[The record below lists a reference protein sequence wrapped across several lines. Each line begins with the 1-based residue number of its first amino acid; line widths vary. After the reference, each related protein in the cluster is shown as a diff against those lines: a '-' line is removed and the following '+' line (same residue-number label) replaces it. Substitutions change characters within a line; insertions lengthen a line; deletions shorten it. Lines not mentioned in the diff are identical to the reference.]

1 MGVITLSDKDG
12 TGSDRDGTGWPL
24 AIAFAIL
31 VLLLSP
37 IVPSAMAQPA
47 EGAPADRVDTLLRA
61 FPDGLTPEQADAVL
75 SVMDEAELR
84 GALRPRLLA
93 EPGGAKPTAAET
105 APLAVY
111 AHRID
116 AVAVAFP
123 QVPAAVADAFGRPNG
138 RDAAVSPARLGL
150 SLLFL
155 FIIGTAALFAAR
167 RLLPEPGPESG
178 GTALSRTARSLG
190 VHAVRATAFLL
201 GLLLGYAILRPSHPA
216 APAILVA
223 VLQAAVT
230 VSIADLLTR
239 FLCAPDHPDRRLLP
253 VGDEG
258 ARSIHRT
265 AVVTA
270 VLTAAALGLAD
281 LLDALG
287 MAYDPLIALILP
299 ISTAPFIYL
308 LYRLWSSRS
317 AMVRAIGGY
326 LGLGTREVPT
336 LVLGLALATLYLVGL
351 WLATAAAILR
361 LETGISLR
369 LLLSLFLSAAVPLL
383 AVMLRR
389 PVVQFYQTPGE
400 ETDSKSALRLM
411 RAVWAALLVL
421 GVVATAF
428 IWGFDPSNHVGL
440 GGIALRLLFDIGV
453 ILLLGFVGWELLS
466 RSFDRVMT
474 ANAVGDLRTAQR
486 MATLLPLVRKFLQ
499 VVLIA
504 IVVMVV
510 LSSMGIA
517 IGPLLAGAGVVGI
530 AVGLGA
536 QSTIADVLSG
546 VFFLLEDAFHIGDYV
561 EVGNLRGTVEG
572 ISLRSLKLR
581 HHRGAVHTLPF
592 GQIKALSNLTRDWS
606 LMRLEF
612 RVAPDTDL
620 GLVKRIVK
628 QISKELEADPEMGA
642 SFIEPLKSQGVRRV
656 EDDAMIIGVKYVTK
670 PGEQFIIRREAYQR
684 ILTAFKENGIDLVGR
699 GVVVRVDDAHAGE
712 RAIGF
717 AAAQGIRGV
726 LEGGAAKKD

>member
-1 MGVITLSDKDG
+1 
-12 TGSDRDGTGWPL
+12 
-24 AIAFAIL
+24 
-31 VLLLSP
+31 
-37 IVPSAMAQPA
+37 MAQPA
-47 EGAPADRVDTLLRA
+47 TDAPADRSNTLLRA
-61 FPDGLTPEQADAVL
+61 FPNGLTPEQADAVL
-75 SVMDEAELR
+75 GLMDEAELR

-93 EPGGAKPTAAET
+93 EPGGAKPVAAEA

-116 AVAVAFP
+116 AVAAALP
-123 QVPAAVADAFGRPNG
+123 QVHEAVADAFARPNG
-138 RDAAVSPARLGL
+138 RDAAISPAKLAL

-155 FIIGTAALFAAR
+155 FGTGTAALIAAR
-167 RLLPEPGPESG
+167 WLLPAPGPESG
-178 GTALSRTARSLG
+178 RTALSRAIRSLG
-190 VHAVRATAFLL
+190 IQAVWIAAFLV
-201 GLLLGYAILRPSHPA
+201 GMLLGYAILRPSHPA
-216 APAILVA
+216 APA
-223 VLQAAVT
+223 VLIGVMQAALT
-230 VSIADLLTR
+230 VSIADLVIR
-239 FLCAPDHPDRRLLP
+239 FLCAPDRPERRLLP
-253 VGDEG
+253 VDDGS

-265 AVVTA
+265 AIVTA
-270 VLTAAALGLAD
+270 VLTAA
-281 LLDALG
+281 ALG

-308 LYRLWSSRS
+308 LYRLWSSRP
-317 AMVRAIGGY
+317 AMVHAISGY
-326 LGLGTREVPT
+326 LGLGARDAPT

-351 WLATAAAILR
+351 WFTVAAAALR
-361 LETGISLR
+361 QETGIGPR

-383 AVMLRR
+383 ALMLRR
-389 PVVQFYQTPGE
+389 PIVRFYQAPGVQAGSE
-400 ETDSKSALRLM
+400 HTDSKAALRLM
-411 RAVWAALLVL
+411 RAVWASLMVL

-428 IWGFDPSNHVGL
+428 IWGFDPNAHVGL
-440 GGIALRLLFDIGV
+440 GSILLRLLFDLGV
-453 ILLLGFVGWELLS
+453 VLLLGYVGWELLAH
-466 RSFDRVMT
+466 SFDRVMT
-474 ANAVGDLRTAQR
+474 ANTNENPRTAQR

-504 IVVMVV
+504 IVVMIV

-592 GQIKALSNLTRDWS
+592 GQIKALTNLTRDWS

-620 GLVKRIVK
+620 ALVKRVIK
-628 QISKELEADPEMGA
+628 GISKELQADPEMGP

-656 EDDAMIIGVKYVTK
+656 EDDAVIIGVKYVTK
-670 PGEQFIIRREAYQR
+670 PGEQFVIRREAYQR
-684 ILTAFKENGIDLVGR
+684 ILTAFKQNGIDLVGR
-699 GVVVRVDDAHAGE
+699 GVVVRVDDAQASE
-712 RAIGF
+712 RAVGF
-717 AAAQGIRGV
+717 AAAQAIRGV
-726 LEGGAAKKD
+726 LEDKASAD